1 MVVGFNFTLVSRTMS
16 QTTAIT
22 KMASD
27 AYHGHKS
34 RDHYKIVADI
44 PVRMS
49 IHLRANSLI
58 ITSL

>member
-1 MVVGFNFTLVSRTMS
+1 MS

-22 KMASD
+22 KKASD
-27 AYHGHKS
+27 VYHRHKG

-49 IHLRANSLI
+49 IHIRANSLI
-58 ITSL
+58 ITSCERR

>member
-1 MVVGFNFTLVSRTMS
+1 MS

-27 AYHGHKS
+27 AYHDHKG

-44 PVRMS
+44 PVRML
-49 IHLRANSLI
+49 IDIRANSLI
-58 ITSL
+58 ITSLCVKLK